1 MPAYAYVV
9 ILAGTVLWFS
19 PFVAR
24 FNFKAPQT
32 IDRRARW
39 GMLLEL
45 VAYSLLWQGSFWT
58 RLPETWQMAISVI
71 FLALANLLSWSGTR
85 ALGRQLRLD
94 AAVGSEHELIRS
106 GPYRLVRHPI
116 YTSMLCV
123 ILGNRHDHR
132 IAPDAPGLDSP
143 VRHWYRD
150 SRPRGRRASGFAI
163 RRRLQRL
170 STLDLALYSTSLVS

>member
-1 MPAYAYVV
+1 VPAYAYVV

-24 FNFKAPQT
+24 FNFKAPPT
-32 IDRRARW
+32 VDRRARW

-45 VAYSLLWQGSFWT
+45 VAYSMLWQGSFWT
-58 RLPETWQMAISVI
+58 RSPETWQITTSVI
-71 FLALANLLSWSGTR
+71 FLALANLLSWSGTQ

-106 GPYRLVRHPI
+106 GPYRWVRHPI

-123 ILGNRHDHR
+123 ILGTGVITASLPMLLVSILLFGIGTEIRVRVED
-132 IAPDAPGLDSP
+132 GLLASRFGEDFNT
-143 VRHWYRD
+143 YR
-150 SRPRGRRASGFAI
+150 R
-163 RRRLQRL
+163 
-170 STLDLALYSTSLVS
+170 STSRYIPLLW